1 LEIICKAKNIYL
13 GKRIKTADS
22 FWDRLIG
29 LMFSS
34 DMFGF
39 DGLLIKPCNSIHT
52 FFMEYNLDV
61 AFLDKDLKI
70 VKIIR
75 NLKPWRITG
84 LYLKA
89 NQVLELKAGALD
101 SKIVEGDQVLCLN

>member
-1 LEIICKAKNIYL
+1 
-13 GKRIKTADS
+13 
-22 FWDRLIG
+22 
-29 LMFSS
+29 MFSS

-52 FFMEYNLDV
+52 FFMQYSLDV

-75 NLKPWRITG
+75 NLRPWRITG

-89 NQVLELKAGALD
+89 NQVLELKAGTLD
-101 SKIVEGDQVLCLN
+101 NKIVEGDQVLCLN